1 MTAEQTPSETI
12 YHGLWHQNGGSEIA
26 IEDEDG
32 HRVGTVRH
40 VPKSSPTGMNWGYA
54 GSGPDDTAR
63 SLLIEVLGEDAI
75 FPVCAGTGRVV
86 YAGDD
91 AEGMPQAEPFD
102 PSRHAWAQ
110 RGWIC
115 KCDEGYR
122 QLPCSR
128 FTSEFVI
135 HWGKEW
141 TMSRD
146 SILQW
151 LNSTS
156 QTGSVAPPV
165 TISLTSAMSGGGEA
179 TAPKPP
185 QR

>member
-1 MTAEQTPSETI
+1 MSAEQTPRETI
-12 YHGLWHQNGGSEIA
+12 YHGLWRENGCCEIA

-75 FPVCAGTGRVV
+75 CPVCAGTGRVV

-91 AEGMPQAEPFD
+91 AEGMPRAEPFD
-102 PSRHAWAQ
+102 PSRHPWAR

-115 KCDEGYR
+115 ECDEGYR
-122 QLPCSR
+122 HLPYSR
-128 FTSEFVI
+128 FASEFVI
-135 HWGKEW
+135 RWGKEW

-151 LNSTS
+151 LNSAS
-156 QTGSVAPPV
+156 QAGPEPGA
-165 TISLTSAMSGGGEA
+165 
-179 TAPKPP
+179 
-185 QR
+185 